1 MGKISD
7 LWVRLGLKK
16 EGFDKGMDDAV
27 KKTKKTGG
35 QMKGMLDA
43 AKAGWAAVG
52 AAVIAFGQ
60 QMITAT
66 NKVGDAWNQTFGGI
80 KAGWHQLL
88 ANLSNTDIK
97 SLLRMFNPSALGLLD
112 FGKFKLWK
120 DAFGGTKEAAE
131 AGKDMAAAF
140 DAEFELVNSV
150 KLQKA
155 LLGNELNSLYAMMRD
170 TTLSP
175 TDRKAAADRYK
186 ALLQPLAE
194 AEIAVYSVMME
205 EASRAWQAGVEG
217 LSRQY
222 SAQELTDF
230 FSSYGTDAAGAAAKY
245 PELQRVY
252 ESQKGDT
259 QNQVIFDT
267 ATKLATA
274 QAEMSRIDKEIARTY
289 VSIKKSIE
297 GMYDI
302 GADTTDIYLTK
313 TLKEV
318 KDEIAEDVREIK
330 NEIIEI
336 EDIDIDLSDIDNDM
350 NAFLESWKQDVE
362 QVASLNQMLEDSI
375 VQSMSNGL
383 QALTD
388 MMMGIEGADASAV
401 LAAFI
406 APFGDMAKNMG
417 AMIMSYG
424 LSMDAFK
431 KAFTNPYV
439 AVAAGAGLMAIG
451 AAISS
456 GARRISQGQMTGG
469 GSSASYGSS
478 AGSSPALNYESTLTV
493 EVVGKISGSDIIISG
508 QKTQNNWNR

>member
-27 KKTKKTGG
+27 KKTKKAGG

-52 AAVIAFGQ
+52 AVVIAFGQ
-60 QMITAT
+60 QMISAT
-66 NKVGDAWNQTFGGI
+66 NKVGDAWNHTFEGI
-80 KAGWHQLL
+80 KAGWHQFL

-97 SLLRMFNPSALGLLD
+97 SLLRMLSPSALGLLD

-120 DAFGGTKEAAE
+120 DALGGTKEAAE
-131 AGKDMAAAF
+131 AGRDMAAAF

-150 KLQKA
+150 KMQKA
-155 LLGNELNSLYAMMRD
+155 LLGNELNNLYAMMRD

-194 AEIAVYSVMME
+194 AEISVYSAMME

-230 FSSYGTDAAGAAAKY
+230 FSTYGTDAAGATAKY

-252 ESQKGDT
+252 ESQKGDA

-297 GMYDI
+297 GMYNI
-302 GADTTDIYLTK
+302 GADTTEIYLTK

-336 EDIDIDLSDIDNDM
+336 EDIDIDLSDLDNDM

-362 QVASLNQMLEDSI
+362 QVAILNQMLEDSI

-424 LSMDAFK
+424 LSMEAFK
-431 KAFTNPYV
+431 KAFANPDV
-439 AVAAGAGLMAIG
+439 AIAAGAGLMAIG

-469 GSSASYGSS
+469 GSSASYGST
-478 AGSSPALNYESTLTV
+478 GSSPALNYESTLTV
-493 EVVGKISGSDIIISG
+493 EVVGKISGNDIVLSG
-508 QKTQNNWNR
+508 KKTNDKNRR

>member
-16 EGFDKGMDDAV
+16 QGFDKGMDDAV
-27 KKTKKTGG
+27 KKTKKAGG

-66 NKVGDAWNQTFGGI
+66 NKVGDAWNNTFEGI

-230 FSSYGTDAAGAAAKY
+230 FSTYGTDAAGAAAKY

-362 QVASLNQMLEDSI
+362 FVASLNQMLSDSI

-383 QALTD
+383 QAITD
-388 MMMGIEGADASAV
+388 MIVGLEGADMKNA

-406 APFGDMAKNMG
+406 APFGDTMKQMG
-417 AMIMSYG
+417 AMIMSEG
-424 LSMDAFK
+424 VAMVAFK
-431 KAFTNPYV
+431 ESFKTPA
-439 AVAAGAGLMAIG
+439 AAIAAGAALMAIG
-451 AAISS
+451 SMVSS
-456 GARRISQGQMTGG
+456 GLQAMTQNPVGG

-478 AGSSPALNYESTLTV
+478 AGASPALNYESTLTV
-493 EVVGKISGSDIIISG
+493 EVVGKISGSDILLSG

>member
-43 AKAGWAAVG
+43 AKAGWAALG

-362 QVASLNQMLEDSI
+362 FVASLNQMLSDSI

-383 QALTD
+383 QAITD
-388 MMMGIEGADASAV
+388 MIVGLEGADMKNA

-406 APFGDMAKNMG
+406 APFGDTMKQMG
-417 AMIMSYG
+417 AMIMSEG
-424 LSMDAFK
+424 IAMVAFK
-431 KAFTNPYV
+431 ESFENPYT
-439 AVAAGAGLMAIG
+439 AIAAGAALMAIG
-451 AAISS
+451 SMVSS
-456 GARRISQGQMTGG
+456 GLQRMTQNPVGG

-493 EVVGKISGSDIIISG
+493 EVVGKISGSDILLSG